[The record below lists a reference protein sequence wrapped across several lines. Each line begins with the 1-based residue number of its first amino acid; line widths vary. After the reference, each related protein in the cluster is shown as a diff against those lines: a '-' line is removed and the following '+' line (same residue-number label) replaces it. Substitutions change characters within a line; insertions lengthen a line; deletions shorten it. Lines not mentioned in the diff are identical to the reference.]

1 MPSSENAFQSRL
13 PMKHVNLMVFVFV
26 YVFFTVASDAP
37 AQAACTRADLQSSVD
52 AYLAAQR
59 SGNPSSLS
67 LAASAK
73 YIENT
78 TATPVD
84 KGILKSSLKIDFSRS
99 LLDTE
104 ICETFTEVI
113 VTDKTHPYVV
123 GVRLKV
129 ADKKISEI
137 ETLVTDADDWLFNA
151 DNYLK
156 YSSSENWAAIPV
168 AARDSRATLI
178 SAANAYF
185 EVFDNNDVK
194 VPWGTPCN
202 RLEGGMR
209 TGRGMPD
216 DSCNVGV
223 PTGMKLTNRRFIS
236 DPEIGAVVGFIRW
249 PSGVPD
255 SHLFRVENGK
265 LRFVHSLTV
274 CTVPNCGFPQ
284 RPPAN
289 RN

>member
-1 MPSSENAFQSRL
+1 MTRTSILVALITAIFLFR
-13 PMKHVNLMVFVFV
+13 PM
-26 YVFFTVASDAP
+26 AAA
-37 AQAACTRADLQSSVD
+37 AQATCARADLQSGVD
-52 AYLAAQR
+52 SYLAAQR
-59 SGNPSSLS
+59 SGSPASLP
-67 LAASAK
+67 LASAAK

-78 TATPVD
+78 VPSPFD
-84 KGILKSSLKIDFSRS
+84 KGILKSVLKIDFSRS
-99 LLDTE
+99 LLDTA

-113 VTDKTHPYVV
+113 VTDKSHPYVL
-123 GVRLKV
+123 GVRIKL
-129 ADKKISEI
+129 ANRKIAEL

-156 YSSSENWAAIPV
+156 YSPSENWSVIPAAS
-168 AARDSRATLI
+168 RDSRQTLI
-178 SAANAYF
+178 AAANAYF
-185 EVFDNNDVK
+185 DVFDDNNVK

-202 RLEGGMR
+202 RLEGGIR

-223 PTGMKLTNRRFIS
+223 PTGMKLTNRRFIA

-249 PSGVPD
+249 PSTVPD

-284 RPPAN
+284 RAPAAA
-289 RN
+289 R

>member
-1 MPSSENAFQSRL
+1 MTRTILVSAIVLSALLAVSVPAF
-13 PMKHVNLMVFVFV
+13 
-26 YVFFTVASDAP
+26 
-37 AQAACTRADLQSSVD
+37 AQAPCSRVDLQGAVD
-52 AYLAAQR
+52 AYLAAQK
-59 SGNPSSLS
+59 SGNPAKLP

-78 TATPVD
+78 VATPLE
-84 KGILKSSLKIDFSRS
+84 KGIVKSALKIDFSRS
-99 LLDTE
+99 LLDTT

-113 VTDKTHPYVV
+113 VTDKSHPYVL
-123 GVRLKV
+123 GVRTKV
-129 ADKKISEI
+129 SSRKISEL

-156 YSSSENWAAIPV
+156 YSPAENWGTIPAAS
-168 AARDSRATLI
+168 RDSRQTLI
-178 SAANAYF
+178 AAAGAYF
-185 EVFDNNDVK
+185 DVFDDNNVK

-202 RLEGGMR
+202 RLEGGIR
-209 TGRGMPD
+209 TGRGQPD

-223 PTGMKLTNRRFIS
+223 PSGMKLTNRRFIA
-236 DPEIGAVVGFIRW
+236 DPDIGAVVGFIRW

-255 SHLFRVENGK
+255 SHLFRVESGK

-284 RPPAN
+284 RAPAAAK
-289 RN
+289 

>member
-1 MPSSENAFQSRL
+1 MNRNRVVVGFFILCAFL
-13 PMKHVNLMVFVFV
+13 AI
-26 YVFFTVASDAP
+26 TVQGL
-37 AQAACTRADLQSSVD
+37 AQGACTRTDLQSAVD
-52 AYLAAQR
+52 SYLAAQR
-59 SGNPSSLS
+59 NGSAASLP

-73 YIENT
+73 YVENT
-78 TATPVD
+78 QESPFD
-84 KGILKSSLKIDFSRS
+84 KGILKSALKIDFSRS

-113 VTDKTHPYVV
+113 VTDKSHPYVL
-123 GVRLKV
+123 GVRIKV
-129 ADKKISEI
+129 SNRRISEL

-156 YSSSENWAAIPV
+156 YSPTENWGVIPP
-168 AARDSRATLI
+168 AARDSRQTLI
-178 SAANAYF
+178 AAANAYF
-185 EVFDNNDVK
+185 DVFDDNNVK

-202 RLEGGMR
+202 RLEGGIR
-209 TGRGMPD
+209 TGRGMPE

-223 PTGMKLTNRRFIS
+223 PAGMKLTNRRFIA
-236 DPEIGAVVGFIRW
+236 DPETGSVVGFIRW

-255 SHLFRVENGK
+255 SHLFRVEKGK

-284 RPPAN
+284 RAPA
-289 RN
+289 R

>member
-1 MPSSENAFQSRL
+1 MNG
-13 PMKHVNLMVFVFV
+13 VNVGFFVLCV
-26 YVFFTVASDAP
+26 SLATSVQGM
-37 AQAACTRADLQSSVD
+37 AQAPCTRADLQSAVNS
-52 AYLAAQR
+52 YIAAQR
-59 SGNPSSLS
+59 GSASLP
-67 LAASAK
+67 LAPSAK

-78 TATPVD
+78 VESAFD
-84 KGILKSSLKIDFSRS
+84 KGIVKTPLKIDFTRS

-113 VTDKTHPYVV
+113 VTDKSHPYVL

-129 ADKKISEI
+129 ANGRISEL

-156 YSSSENWAAIPV
+156 YSPAEDWGVIP
-168 AARDSRATLI
+168 AGSRDSRQTLI
-178 SAANAYF
+178 AAANAYF
-185 EVFDNNDVK
+185 DVFDDNSVK

-202 RLEGGMR
+202 RLEGGIR

-223 PTGMKLTNRRFIS
+223 PSGMKLTNRRFIA
-236 DPEIGAVVGFIRW
+236 DPETGSVVGFIRW
-249 PSGVPD
+249 PTSVPD
-255 SHLFRVENGK
+255 SHLFRVEGGK

-274 CTVPNCGFPQ
+274 CTVPNCGFAQ
-284 RPPAN
+284 RSPATPK
-289 RN
+289 

>member
-1 MPSSENAFQSRL
+1 MTALSTNALAQGTCSRG
-13 PMKHVNLMVFVFV
+13 
-26 YVFFTVASDAP
+26 
-37 AQAACTRADLQSSVD
+37 DLQSAVD
-52 AYLAAQR
+52 GYLAAQGA
-59 SGNPSSLS
+59 GNPGMLP
-67 LAASAK
+67 LAPAAK

-78 TATPVD
+78 VETPLD
-84 KGILKSSLKIDFSRS
+84 KGIVHTTLKIDFSRS
-99 LLDTE
+99 VLDTA
-104 ICETFTEVI
+104 ICETFSEVI
-113 VTDKTHPYVV
+113 LTDKSHPYVL

-129 ADKKISEI
+129 TGRKISEL
-137 ETLVTDADDWLFNA
+137 ESLVTDADDWLFNA

-156 YSSSENWAAIPV
+156 YSPAENWGVLPAAS
-168 AARDSRATLI
+168 RDSRQTLI
-178 SAANAYF
+178 GAANAYF
-185 EVFDNNDVK
+185 DVFDDNSVK
-194 VPWGTPCN
+194 VPWGIPCN

-209 TGRGMPD
+209 TGRGLPD

-223 PTGMKLTNRRFIS
+223 PSGMKLTNRRFIA

-284 RPPAN
+284 RPPAAT
-289 RN
+289 R

>member
-1 MPSSENAFQSRL
+1 MTRL
-13 PMKHVNLMVFVFV
+13 FPVRLLLLGLCLSLSLP
-26 YVFFTVASDAP
+26 AL
-37 AQAACTRADLQSSVD
+37 AQAPCSRATLQSAVD
-52 AYLAAQR
+52 AYLTAQR
-59 SGNPSSLS
+59 SGNPGPLP
-67 LAASAK
+67 LAASTR

-78 TATPVD
+78 VETAMD
-84 KGILKSSLKIDFSRS
+84 KSIVKSALKIDFSRS
-99 LLDTE
+99 LLDTT

-113 VTDKTHPYVV
+113 VTDKSHPYVL
-123 GVRLKV
+123 GVREKV
-129 ADKKISEI
+129 SGGKISEL

-156 YSSSENWAAIPV
+156 FSPSENWGAIP
-168 AARDSRATLI
+168 AASRDNRQTLI
-178 SAANAYF
+178 AAANAYF
-185 EVFDNNDVK
+185 DVFDDNSIK

-202 RLEGGMR
+202 RLEGGIR

-223 PTGMKLTNRRFIS
+223 PSGMKLTNRRFIA

-255 SHLFRVENGK
+255 SHLFRVEGGK

-284 RPPAN
+284 RPPAAA
-289 RN
+289 R

>member
-1 MPSSENAFQSRL
+1 MNRVTGGF
-13 PMKHVNLMVFVFV
+13 FVLCV
-26 YVFFTVASDAP
+26 SLATSVQGM
-37 AQAACTRADLQSSVD
+37 AQAPCTRADLQSAVNS
-52 AYLAAQR
+52 YIAAQR
-59 SGNPSSLS
+59 GSASLP
-67 LAASAK
+67 LAPSAK
-73 YIENT
+73 YVENT
-78 TATPVD
+78 VESSFD
-84 KGILKSSLKIDFSRS
+84 KGIVKTPLKIDFTRS

-113 VTDKTHPYVV
+113 VTDKSHPYVL

-129 ADKKISEI
+129 ANGRISEL

-156 YSSSENWAAIPV
+156 YSPAEDWGVIP
-168 AARDSRATLI
+168 AGSRDSHQTLI
-178 SAANAYF
+178 AAANAYF
-185 EVFDNNDVK
+185 DVFDDNSVK

-202 RLEGGMR
+202 RLEGGIR

-223 PTGMKLTNRRFIS
+223 PSGMKLTNRRFIA
-236 DPEIGAVVGFIRW
+236 DPETGSVVGFIRW
-249 PSGVPD
+249 PSSVPD
-255 SHLFRVENGK
+255 SHLFRVEGGK

-284 RPPAN
+284 RAPATP
-289 RN
+289 R

>member
-1 MPSSENAFQSRL
+1 MFKL
-13 PMKHVNLMVFVFV
+13 VCLFLC
-26 YVFFTVASDAP
+26 VFFAQLP
-37 AQAACTRADLQSSVD
+37 EGLAQAACARTDLQSVVN
-52 AYLAAQR
+52 AYISAQR
-59 SGNPSSLS
+59 SGNPGSLS
-67 LAASAK
+67 LSAAAK

-78 TATPVD
+78 AETPFD
-84 KGILKSSLKIDFSRS
+84 KGILKSALKIDFSRS

-104 ICETFTEVI
+104 ICESFTEVI
-113 VTDKTHPYVV
+113 VTDKSHPYVM
-123 GVRLKV
+123 GVRIKL
-129 ADKKISEI
+129 AQRKIVEL

-156 YSSSENWAAIPV
+156 YSSSEEWGVIPA
-168 AARDSRATLI
+168 AARDSRAALI
-178 SAANAYF
+178 AAANAYF
-185 EVFDNNDVK
+185 DVFDNNDVK

-209 TGRGMPD
+209 TGKGAPD

-255 SHLFRVENGK
+255 SHLFRVEKGK

-289 RN
+289 RK

>member
-1 MPSSENAFQSRL
+1 MSRTIAGF
-13 PMKHVNLMVFVFV
+13 FVLCV
-26 YVFFTVASDAP
+26 SLATSVQGM
-37 AQAACTRADLQSSVD
+37 AQAPCTRTDLQSAVD
-52 AYLAAQR
+52 SYIAAQR
-59 SGNPSSLS
+59 SGNTASLS
-67 LAASAK
+67 LAPSAK

-78 TATPVD
+78 VETPFD
-84 KGILKSSLKIDFSRS
+84 KGIVKSPLKIDFNRS
-99 LLDTE
+99 LLDTQ

-113 VTDKTHPYVV
+113 VTDKSHPYVL

-129 ADKKISEI
+129 ANRRISEL

-156 YSSSENWAAIPV
+156 YSPVENWGVIP
-168 AARDSRATLI
+168 AGSRDSRQTLI
-178 SAANAYF
+178 AAATAYF
-185 EVFDNNDVK
+185 DIFADNNVK

-202 RLEGGMR
+202 RLEGGIR

-223 PTGMKLTNRRFIS
+223 PSGMKLTNHRFIA
-236 DPEIGAVVGFIRW
+236 DPETGSVVGFIRW

-255 SHLFRVENGK
+255 SHLFRVESGK

-274 CTVPNCGFPQ
+274 CTVQPNCGFPQ
-284 RPPAN
+284 RPPAAAK
-289 RN
+289 

>member
-1 MPSSENAFQSRL
+1 MSFRL
-13 PMKHVNLMVFVFV
+13 IACISAYLFSGASQVF
-26 YVFFTVASDAP
+26 
-37 AQAACTRADLQSSVD
+37 AQAACTRTDLQSAVD
-52 AYLAAQR
+52 GYLAAQR
-59 SGNPSSLS
+59 SGNPGSLS

-78 TATPVD
+78 TPTPFD
-84 KGILKSSLKIDFSRS
+84 KGILKSALKIDFSRS

-113 VTDKTHPYVV
+113 ITDKSHPYVL
-123 GVRLKV
+123 GVRTKI
-129 ADKKISEI
+129 AGRKISEL

-156 YSSSENWAAIPV
+156 YSPTEDWGVIPV
-168 AARDSRATLI
+168 RARDSRATLVA
-178 SAANAYF
+178 AANAYF
-185 EVFDNNDVK
+185 DVFDDNAVK

-209 TGRGMPD
+209 TGRGLPD

-223 PTGMKLTNRRFIS
+223 PSGMKLTNRRFIS

-265 LRFVHSLTV
+265 LRLVHSLTV

-284 RPPAN
+284 RPRGN
-289 RN
+289 R